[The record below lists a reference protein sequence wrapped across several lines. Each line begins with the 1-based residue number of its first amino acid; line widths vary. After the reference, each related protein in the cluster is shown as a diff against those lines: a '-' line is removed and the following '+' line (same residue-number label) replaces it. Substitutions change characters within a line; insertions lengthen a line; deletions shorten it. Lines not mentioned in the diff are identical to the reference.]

1 MQKVAKVPGSCGEL
15 VQGRVNGISFHLT
28 CPVKIFSRVS
38 VCFSGGERRL
48 IFPQEKVK
56 AARAADR
63 TLALLNGE
71 DISLKLQICSQLPV
85 GRGMASST
93 ADIVGSCLAVANLL
107 GKRIT
112 FSQMAQVASE
122 IEPTDGIMYE
132 GIVCFDHI
140 KGTLIEKLGYPPPMK
155 ILIID
160 SDREVDTIS
169 FNKRR
174 DLAILHRVNQDL
186 IKEAYLLVK
195 EGIKKRNP
203 RLIGM
208 GASISSLC
216 NQIILYKPEL
226 SKVITLSREMGAFGV
241 NIAHSGSVIGV
252 LLPPGFSRINE
263 LEKSIKKVCGHH
275 LRFYPTEIIPEDFGE
290 ENGHF

>member
-15 VQGRVNGISFHLT
+15 VQGSVNGINFHVT

-38 VCFSGGERRL
+38 VCFSGCERRL
-48 IFPQEKVK
+48 IFSQEKVK
-56 AARAADR
+56 AARAAGK

-112 FSQMAQVASE
+112 SSQMAGIASE

-140 KGTLIEKLGYPPPMK
+140 RGRLIEKLGYPPPMK

-160 SDREVDTIS
+160 SGREVDTIS

-186 IKEAYLLVK
+186 IKEAYFLVK

-203 RLIGM
+203 KLIGM
-208 GASISSLC
+208 GATISSLC

-226 SKVITLSREMGAFGV
+226 SRVITLSRKMGAFGLNV
-241 NIAHSGSVIGV
+241 AHSGSVIGV
-252 LLPPGFSRINE
+252 LLPFDFSRIDQ
-263 LEKSIKKVCGHH
+263 LEDEIKKVCGSH
-275 LRFYPTEIIPEDFGE
+275 LRFYRTEIMSGDCDEQDE
-290 ENGHF
+290 KL